1 MDVKVSIQTDYILV
15 EPPKGLNYW
24 DILVGLGKIVHLAEY
39 SEKNDIWVFRDGP
52 VMLTYE
58 DLYKIRDL
66 IKEYYPR
73 NMKRNKTALVVET
86 GFQFGLAE
94 SFSEIGK
101 QLPFETKV
109 FANIQS
115 AEDWIMC

>member
-58 DLYKIRDL
+58 DLFKIGDL

-73 NMKRNKTALVVET
+73 NMKRKKTALVVET

-94 SFSEIGK
+94 SFIEIGK
-101 QLPFETKV
+101 QLPFETRV